1 MENPIVSKK
10 KLEKIDRNR
19 KIIAEY
25 LKLISIPGSQRYA
38 TAEKV
43 GEILGYNYSLV
54 LRVTKD
60 LKIN

>member
-1 MENPIVSKK
+1 MEQPIVSKK
-10 KLEKIDRNR
+10 KAEKIERNR

-25 LKLISIPGSQRYA
+25 LRLINIPGSQRFA

-43 GEILGYNYSLV
+43 GESLGYNYSLV

-60 LKIN
+60 LKII